1 VIVLTALSLSEAT
14 DGVKLILVVIA
25 VLLLAYGFH
34 RRNPVGHL
42 LSAGGWAAFA
52 VYWLLRTPP
61 YLDEGDYFSAFF
73 AGGAVPFFLY
83 IGYHEYLLAKGRGG
97 SKENGDNHSL
107 KFMAGTGFIAGGIY
121 FLIEYVEAFHAGLV
135 WVTAYQGELLLRLFG
150 YDISLGDIRYED
162 KIRVPVLREGHSGT
176 NIFIV
181 LACTAI
187 QSLVVFVGAIYSTR
201 GDRKRKFK
209 AFLYT
214 VPVVY
219 VLNIVRNAA
228 VIYLVYEGFLEF
240 NIAHGYLSRYGAM
253 LVLIV
258 LVYIMFDILPELH
271 EDIMGIMD
279 LFFKPFKKYFPPK
292 KKGDEKGTDKEPPHD
307 EKEGEEQEKTTETLE
322 ESEDSRKPSLDS
334 KEVNGGDVEGSE
346 EKVTGPEKIDSP
358 ENAEPDKPKS
368 MATK

>member
-1 VIVLTALSLSEAT
+1 MIFLTALSLSEVT

-42 LSAGGWAAFA
+42 LSAGGWTAFA

-61 YLDEGDYFSAFF
+61 YLDEGDYFSALF

-83 IGYHEYLLAKGRGG
+83 IGYHEYLLAKGRGEAQ
-97 SKENGDNHSL
+97 ENGDNHSL

-121 FLIEYVEAFHAGLV
+121 FLIEYVEAIHAGLV
-135 WVTAYQGELLLRLFG
+135 WVTAYQSELLLRLFG

-162 KIRVPVLREGHSGT
+162 KIRVPVHREGHSGT

-201 GDRKRKFK
+201 GDRKRKIK

-240 NIAHGYLSRYGAM
+240 NIAHNYLSRYGAM

-271 EDIMGIMD
+271 EDIMGVMD
-279 LFFKPFKKYFPPK
+279 LFIRPFKKYLPPK
-292 KKGDEKGTDKEPPHD
+292 KEGEEKGADEETPHD
-307 EKEGEEQEKTTETLE
+307 EKDGEEKEKKTETLE
-322 ESEDSRKPSLDS
+322 KSKNNRKPSLDS
-334 KEVNGGDVEGSE
+334 KEMKGEDVAGSE
-346 EKVTGPEKIDSP
+346 EKVTSSENADSP
-358 ENAEPDKPKS
+358 ENTEPDEAKS